1 MQSPYVVKSEFFMF
15 DVIKTNLG
23 KRPVHFSPGIPP
35 NGIAFFNDYLIIS
48 GLTRRF
54 VPKNLGKRAV
64 DLAFSKTVIE
74 QQMNFVLPSP
84 EDRYKGEY
92 KTLAAQVGMMFFQ
105 VAAEMQKNNQKDSI
119 ATFIT
124 YMHQK
129 LPFDKFQ
136 YNQYHLYFHQM
147 CILIQKPEL
156 AKAHLRA
163 YGNELTQTINR
174 LEADP
179 RLSPEE
185 KSQIIQGL
193 KIHIKT
199 LVSTAKA
206 DKLEDVVLELENKFT
221 KYLL

>member
-1 MQSPYVVKSEFFMF
+1 
-15 DVIKTNLG
+15 
-23 KRPVHFSPGIPP
+23 
-35 NGIAFFNDYLIIS
+35 
-48 GLTRRF
+48 
-54 VPKNLGKRAV
+54 
-64 DLAFSKTVIE
+64 
-74 QQMNFVLPSP
+74 
-84 EDRYKGEY
+84 
-92 KTLAAQVGMMFFQ
+92 
-105 VAAEMQKNNQKDSI
+105 
-119 ATFIT
+119 
-124 YMHQK
+124 
-129 LPFDKFQ
+129 
-136 YNQYHLYFHQM
+136 M

-206 DKLEDVVLELENKFT
+206 DKLEDVVLELER
-221 KYLL
+221 